1 MSEKSIVASTRS
13 RSRMRNIGTLT
24 PTVNKFRRHPE
35 GLQNLERSGVDHACP
50 RRLGGLRVAVDDQGG
65 DASAA
70 QLGRQGEADRSGA
83 DDENFGLAVHGWVS
97 HMGSF
102 MPTRRA
108 ACDRVTGRPQDLVA
122 SRVADAVPEPAE

>member
-24 PTVNKFRRHPE
+24 PTVNSSDVTPRGSSTSSVRAWMT
-35 GLQNLERSGVDHACP
+35 HA
-50 RRLGGLRVAVDDQGG
+50 RDVWAASRVAVDDQGG

-70 QLGRQGEADRSGA
+70 QLGGQGKADRSGA